1 MFWIFSRSTLLIRSL
16 WAFSQED
23 LKKVVALS
31 TTRQLRLMIML
42 ICLNLPELAY
52 FHIVLH
58 GFFKALIF
66 IGRGICIHSGRNS
79 QDFRNTNLSL
89 SQERLTFC
97 FLLGNLGLIG
107 FPFLGA
113 FFRKHSLLEEIVGS
127 FKSLL
132 LISCLFF
139 SFSLTVGYRIK
150 LLAYAKAR
158 IKLPLKSGG
167 ERLFTMLPLIILT
180 LLSLGGSFLEN
191 LEDFFVS
198 PKLLRRDNKGK

>member
-1 MFWIFSRSTLLIRSL
+1 M

-66 IGRGICIHSGRNS
+66 IGSGVCIHSGRNS

-89 SQERLTFC
+89 SQKRLTFC
-97 FLLGNLGLIG
+97 FFLENVGLIG

-113 FFRKHSLLEEIVGS
+113 FFRKHSLLEELSISSIS
-127 FKSLL
+127 FLT
-132 LISCLFF
+132 ISCLFF

-150 LLAYAKAR
+150 LLTSTKTSINFSLKA
-158 IKLPLKSGG
+158 G
-167 ERLFTMLPLIILT
+167 EERVITMFPLIILR
-180 LLSLGGSFLEN
+180 LFSLRGVLLEN
-191 LEDFFVS
+191 LEEFFVS
-198 PKLLRRDNKGK
+198 SKFIRIRVLEK